1 MQTKSTINYLNRV
14 FTVIRKSRRRTL
26 SVKLSTRDSNKIY
39 ASLGISEKVILDFLM
54 SKHDWLEKNLAK
66 LEEIKSQE
74 HHPEF
79 KEGELFPFLGEMKYF
94 TFSLSQK
101 KKIKLKIEDGF
112 ISCSYPINTDPDQ
125 EKIRQSLIQLY
136 KQEASVYLIERCKVL
151 AKELNLIPSQIKI
164 QTANT
169 RWGSCNSRGVINLN
183 WKLMLFSPSLIDY
196 VIIHELCHLKH
207 MDHSENFWSL
217 VRIFYSQYEEAQD
230 YFKSEGLRISA
241 FLN

>member
-1 MQTKSTINYLNRV
+1 MSVENIHYLNRV
-14 FTVIRKSRRRTL
+14 FTVVRKSRRRTL

-39 ASLGISEKVILDFLM
+39 VSLGLTEKVILEFLM
-54 SKHDWLEKNLAK
+54 SKHDWLEKNLVK

-94 TFSLSQK
+94 TFVPYK
-101 KKIKLKIEDGF
+101 NKKIKLQIEDGF
-112 ISCSYPINTDPDQ
+112 ISCYHPAGTPSDK
-125 EKIRQSLIQLY
+125 EKIRQCLIQLY
-136 KQEASVYLIERCKVL
+136 KRNASVYLIERCKVL
-151 AKELNLIPSQIKI
+151 SKEMKLAPNQIKI

-169 RWGSCNSRGVINLN
+169 RWGSCNSHGTVNLN

-207 MDHSENFWSL
+207 LDHSENFWSL
-217 VRIFYSQYEEAQD
+217 VKNFYPHYKQAQE
-230 YFKSEGLRISA
+230 YFKTEGLRISA
-241 FLN
+241 FMN